1 MQKKLIS
8 APHTNHK
15 ILHKKPS
22 FEAQL
27 FDVIGYAESIQSSG
41 VFNAKSELS
50 QLSRCSK
57 FKKLSNDQQFILK
70 LALDTIEKP
79 PTDLKAVCEKIGTLP
94 YSLSREEAQQVLN
107 ILIKK
112 VSLPNTENNTLD
124 HAEICKDLL
133 FSDHG
138 KHLELTVETLV
149 KQHPEWI
156 SSKDNLDKFIQ
167 EIFNVVKQDEND
179 VHHFLLPQILPHVFT
194 ALRDSVSTENL
205 LEVVQENIRQILSS
219 TAKDKLQLLRILFSV
234 IFESPEP
241 KKELFKSTLE
251 FILNHQEIPREVTK
265 QEILNRLLSC
275 DTENK
280 QLSKEDK
287 WALFYDPKHMPKLD
301 SESRVQLIQTYG
313 LKKIPESP
321 II

>member
-27 FDVIGYAESIQSSG
+27 FDVISYAENIQKSG
-41 VFNAKSELS
+41 VFNAKNELS

-79 PTDLKAVCEKIGTLP
+79 PTDLKIVCEKIGALP
-94 YSLSREEAQQVLN
+94 GSLSRDVIQQVLK
-107 ILIKK
+107 ILMTK
-112 VSLPNTENNTLD
+112 VTLPKTADDMLD
-124 HAEICKDLL
+124 HAEICIDLL
-133 FSDHG
+133 FSEHG
-138 KHLELTVETLV
+138 KHLELTIETLV

-167 EIFNVVKQDEND
+167 EIFKVVKQDEND
-179 VHHFLLPQILPHVFT
+179 VHHLQLPQILPHVFT

-219 TAKDKLQLLRILFSV
+219 TAKDKLQLLSILFSV
-234 IFESPEP
+234 IFEPSEP

-251 FILNHQEIPREVTK
+251 FILDQQEIPREVAK
-265 QEILNRLLSC
+265 QEILHRLLFC
-275 DTENK
+275 DADNK

-287 WALFYDPKHMPKLD
+287 HALFYEAKHMLQLD
-301 SESRVQLIQTYG
+301 SQSRVELIRLHALTKP
-313 LKKIPESP
+313 L
-321 II
+321 